1 MSKKH
6 KAKQGKIKPK
16 VLLGYLIILGIA
28 LAALAV
34 TYKGFIDL
42 TNTRQSISEPS
53 RKLIKLNSIITD
65 IYEAES
71 NIRTYTLTQNE
82 SYLSLY
88 LGFMKNINTKVDSL
102 LALAESDP
110 VQSEKIRFIQELLSK
125 KRRVLRELIA
135 LKKTDQTSRFYA
147 KALEEV
153 ENINLDSVKE
163 SAVITSVTTTT
174 KSHRDS
180 IINIETESSTQGVFS
195 KLLRWFSRKE
205 SADSTITKLI
215 VEIETQIDTLRK
227 SVMSP
232 SDSLMSEVVRILT
245 EIQEQQEMA
254 MYNIG
259 EKELELLKSDKQIM
273 DQIRTVLSLLEREEL
288 MNSYSMAEEV
298 KKTVKES
305 TYMLLGLGGIALIM
319 SILFIWTIFRD
330 LSRASYYRNQLV
342 EAKQYAEK
350 LLHVKEDF
358 LANMN
363 HEIRTPLSSIIGLTK
378 KLGNNTLDKEREQQ
392 VVESLSSSSQHL
404 LQIVNDILDLSKIE
418 GEYLKFEKIS
428 FIPQKIIAETFNALS
443 LQAHDKGLSYSMNA
457 NNLAKT
463 PIIGDPLRLKQ
474 IMYNLLSNAL
484 KFTSSGGVNL
494 SLNAEMHNDENLA
507 INAIVS
513 DTGIGIPEDKLDA
526 VFDQFSQVDSS
537 TSRLFGGTGLGLTI
551 VKKLIELQDGTISV
565 SSKVGEG
572 SAFSVKLT
580 YPIATEEQIEKAN
593 TMHRP
598 VLPSC
603 TNILVAEDDP
613 IGQLL
618 IREMLKTLGVNPT
631 IVGDPNEALK
641 LAKANRYEVV
651 ITDIQMPGLSGFD
664 LSKTIHSSIASPPPT
679 IAITAN
685 SNIGQQREYAEAS
698 FAAYLVKP
706 FDEIE
711 LYNTIAPLIGEEKIT
726 DSTQRIKPAQNNY
739 DISDIR
745 RFAND
750 DDESTCIILQ
760 SFIDNSE
767 LNLRNLKSCVEKSDW
782 NGVGEL
788 AHKMKSAFRQLNVF
802 TIALELEGLENLK
815 GETTPKCL
823 KEPLVAIEQEVI
835 RVSALLTNDID
846 KLRAR

>member
-1 MSKKH
+1 MGKKQ
-6 KAKQGKIKPK
+6 KIKQGKIKPK
-16 VLLGYLIILGIA
+16 VLFGYLIILSIA

-53 RKLIKLNSIITD
+53 QKLIKLNSIITD

-82 SYLSLY
+82 SYLSIY
-88 LGFMKNINTKVDSL
+88 LGFMKNINSKVDSL
-102 LALAESDP
+102 LILADKNP
-110 VQSEKIRFIQELLSK
+110 VQSEKIKFIQELLNRK
-125 KRRVLRELIA
+125 GRVLRELIA
-135 LKKTDQTSRFYA
+135 LKKSDQSSRFYA

-153 ENINLDSVKE
+153 ENINLDSIKE

-174 KSHRDS
+174 KSRRDS
-180 IINIETESSTQGVFS
+180 VVSIESENSAQSVFS

-205 SADSTITKLI
+205 PTDSTITKLI
-215 VEIETQIDTLRK
+215 VEIETQVDTLSK

-232 SDSLMSEVVRILT
+232 SDSLMSKVVRILT
-245 EIQEQQEMA
+245 EIQEQQEMT

-259 EKELELLKSDKQIM
+259 EKELELLKSDKEIM

-305 TYMLLGLGGIALIM
+305 TFMLLGLGSVALIM

-330 LSRASYYRNQLV
+330 LSRANYYRNQLV

-350 LLHVKEDF
+350 LLHVKEEF

-378 KLGNNTLDKEREQQ
+378 KLSNNPHNKEQEQA
-392 VVESLSSSSQHL
+392 VESLSSSSQHL

-428 FIPQKIIAETFNALS
+428 FIPEKVIAEAFNALS
-443 LQAHDKGLSYSMNA
+443 VQAHEKGLSYSMNA

-463 PIIGDPLRLKQ
+463 PAIGDPLRLKQ
-474 IMYNLLSNAL
+474 IMYNLLSNAI
-484 KFTSSGGVNL
+484 KFTGSGGVNL

-507 INAIVS
+507 IEVVVG
-513 DTGIGIPEDKLDA
+513 DTGIGIPKEKLDA
-526 VFDQFSQVDSS
+526 IFEQFSQVDSS

-551 VKKLIELQDGTISV
+551 VKRLIELQDGTISV

-572 SAFSVKLT
+572 STFSIKLT
-580 YPIATEEQIEKAN
+580 YPIATEGQIEKIK
-593 TMHRP
+593 TIHKP
-598 VLPSC
+598 KLPSS

-618 IREMLKTLGVNPT
+618 IQEMLKTLGVNPT

-641 LAKANRYEVV
+641 LAKANRYAVV

-664 LSKTIHSSIASPPPT
+664 LSKTIQSSITTPPPT

-685 SNIGQQREYAEAS
+685 SNIGQQREYAEAG
-698 FAAYLVKP
+698 FATYLVKP

-711 LYNTIAPLIGEEKIT
+711 LYNAIAPLIGEEKLI
-726 DSTQRIKPAQNNY
+726 DSPQRISPSQNDY
-739 DISDIR
+739 DISNIR

-760 SFIDNSE
+760 SFVDNSE
-767 LNLRNLKSCVEKSDW
+767 INLRNLKSCVEKADW
-782 NGVGEL
+782 KSVGEL
-788 AHKMKSAFRQLNVF
+788 AHKMKSAFRQLNIF
-802 TIALELEGLENLK
+802 TIALELEELETLK
-815 GETTPKCL
+815 GETTPQSL
-823 KEPLVAIEQEVI
+823 KESLVAIEQEVI
-835 RVSALLTNDID
+835 RVNALITNDID
-846 KLRAR
+846 KLKAR

>member
-1 MSKKH
+1 MGKKQ
-6 KAKQGKIKPK
+6 KIKQGKIKPK
-16 VLLGYLIILGIA
+16 VLFGYLIILSIA
-28 LAALAV
+28 LTALAV

-53 RKLIKLNSIITD
+53 QKLIKLNSIITD

-82 SYLSLY
+82 SYLSIY
-88 LGFMKNINTKVDSL
+88 LGFMKNINSKVDSL
-102 LALAESDP
+102 LILADKNP
-110 VQSEKIRFIQELLSK
+110 VQSEKIKFIQELLNRK
-125 KRRVLRELIA
+125 GRVLRELIA
-135 LKKTDQTSRFYA
+135 LKKSDQSSRFYA

-153 ENINLDSVKE
+153 ENINLDSIKE

-174 KSHRDS
+174 KSRRDS
-180 IINIETESSTQGVFS
+180 VVSIESENSAQSVFS

-205 SADSTITKLI
+205 PTDSTITKLI
-215 VEIETQIDTLRK
+215 VEIETQVDTLSK

-232 SDSLMSEVVRILT
+232 SDSLMSKVVRILT
-245 EIQEQQEMA
+245 EIQEQQEMT

-259 EKELELLKSDKQIM
+259 EKELELLKSDKEIM

-305 TYMLLGLGGIALIM
+305 TFMLLGLGSVALIM

-330 LSRASYYRNQLV
+330 LSRANYYRNQLV

-350 LLHVKEDF
+350 LLHVKEEF

-378 KLGNNTLDKEREQQ
+378 KLSNNPHNKEQEQA
-392 VVESLSSSSQHL
+392 VESLSSSSQHL

-428 FIPQKIIAETFNALS
+428 FIPEKVIAEAFNALS
-443 LQAHDKGLSYSMNA
+443 VQAHEKGLSYSMNA

-463 PIIGDPLRLKQ
+463 PAIGDPLRLKQ
-474 IMYNLLSNAL
+474 IMYNLLSNAI
-484 KFTSSGGVNL
+484 KFTGSGGVNL

-507 INAIVS
+507 IEVVVG
-513 DTGIGIPEDKLDA
+513 DTGIGIPKEKLDA
-526 VFDQFSQVDSS
+526 IFEQFSQVDSS

-551 VKKLIELQDGTISV
+551 VKRLIELQDGTISV

-572 SAFSVKLT
+572 STFSIKLT
-580 YPIATEEQIEKAN
+580 YPIATEGQIEKVK
-593 TMHRP
+593 TIHKP
-598 VLPSC
+598 KLPSS

-618 IREMLKTLGVNPT
+618 IQEMLKTLGVNPT
-631 IVGDPNEALK
+631 IVGEPNEALK
-641 LAKANRYEVV
+641 LAKANRYAVV

-664 LSKTIHSSIASPPPT
+664 LSKTIQSSITTPPPT

-685 SNIGQQREYAEAS
+685 SNIGQQREY
-698 FAAYLVKP
+698 
-706 FDEIE
+706 
-711 LYNTIAPLIGEEKIT
+711 
-726 DSTQRIKPAQNNY
+726 
-739 DISDIR
+739 
-745 RFAND
+745 
-750 DDESTCIILQ
+750 
-760 SFIDNSE
+760 
-767 LNLRNLKSCVEKSDW
+767 
-782 NGVGEL
+782 
-788 AHKMKSAFRQLNVF
+788 
-802 TIALELEGLENLK
+802 
-815 GETTPKCL
+815 
-823 KEPLVAIEQEVI
+823 
-835 RVSALLTNDID
+835 
-846 KLRAR
+846 

>member
-1 MSKKH
+1 MGKKQ
-6 KAKQGKIKPK
+6 KIKQGKIKPK
-16 VLLGYLIILGIA
+16 VLFGYLIILSIA

-53 RKLIKLNSIITD
+53 QKLIKLNSIITD

-82 SYLSLY
+82 SYLSIY
-88 LGFMKNINTKVDSL
+88 LGFMKNINSKVDSL
-102 LALAESDP
+102 LILADKNP
-110 VQSEKIRFIQELLSK
+110 VQSEKIKFIQELLNRK
-125 KRRVLRELIA
+125 GRVLRELIA
-135 LKKTDQTSRFYA
+135 LKKSDQSSRFYA

-153 ENINLDSVKE
+153 ENINLDSIKE

-174 KSHRDS
+174 KSRRDS
-180 IINIETESSTQGVFS
+180 VVSIESENSAQSVFS

-205 SADSTITKLI
+205 PTDSTITKLI
-215 VEIETQIDTLRK
+215 VEIETQVDTLSK

-232 SDSLMSEVVRILT
+232 SDSLMSKVVRILT
-245 EIQEQQEMA
+245 EIQEQQEMT

-259 EKELELLKSDKQIM
+259 EKELELLKSDKEIM

-305 TYMLLGLGGIALIM
+305 TFMLLGLGSVALIM

-330 LSRASYYRNQLV
+330 LSRANYYRNQLV

-350 LLHVKEDF
+350 LLHVKEEF

-378 KLGNNTLDKEREQQ
+378 KLSNNPHNKEQEQA
-392 VVESLSSSSQHL
+392 VESLSSSSQHL

-428 FIPQKIIAETFNALS
+428 FIPEKVIAEAFNALS
-443 LQAHDKGLSYSMNA
+443 VQAHEKGLSYSMNA

-463 PIIGDPLRLKQ
+463 PAIGDPLRLKQ
-474 IMYNLLSNAL
+474 IMYNLLSNAI
-484 KFTSSGGVNL
+484 KFTGSGGVNL

-507 INAIVS
+507 IEVVVG
-513 DTGIGIPEDKLDA
+513 DTGIGIPKEKLDA
-526 VFDQFSQVDSS
+526 IFEQFSQVDSS

-551 VKKLIELQDGTISV
+551 VKRLIELQDGTISV

-572 SAFSVKLT
+572 STFSIKLT
-580 YPIATEEQIEKAN
+580 YPIATEGQIEKIK
-593 TMHRP
+593 TIHKP
-598 VLPSC
+598 KLPSS

-618 IREMLKTLGVNPT
+618 IQEMLKTLGVNPT
-631 IVGDPNEALK
+631 IVGEPNEALK
-641 LAKANRYEVV
+641 LAKANRYAVV

-664 LSKTIHSSIASPPPT
+664 LSKTIQSSITTPPPT

-685 SNIGQQREYAEAS
+685 SNIGQQREYAEAG
-698 FAAYLVKP
+698 FATYLVKP

-711 LYNTIAPLIGEEKIT
+711 LYNAIAPLIGEEKLI
-726 DSTQRIKPAQNNY
+726 DSPQRISPSQNDY
-739 DISDIR
+739 DISNIR

-760 SFIDNSE
+760 SFVDNSE
-767 LNLRNLKSCVEKSDW
+767 INLRNLKSCVEKADW
-782 NGVGEL
+782 KSVGEL
-788 AHKMKSAFRQLNVF
+788 AHKMKSAFRQLNIF
-802 TIALELEGLENLK
+802 TIALELEELETLK
-815 GETTPKCL
+815 GETTPQSL
-823 KEPLVAIEQEVI
+823 KESLVAIEQEVI
-835 RVSALLTNDID
+835 RVNALITNDID
-846 KLRAR
+846 KLKAR

>member
-1 MSKKH
+1 MGKNKKG
-6 KAKQGKIKPK
+6 KQGKIKPK

-28 LAALAV
+28 LVALAV

-53 RKLIKLNSIITD
+53 QKLIKLNSIITD

-82 SYLSLY
+82 SYLSIY
-88 LGFMKNINTKVDSL
+88 LGFMNNINTKVDSL
-102 LALAESDP
+102 LALADSDP
-110 VQSEKIRFIQELLSK
+110 VQSEKIRFIQELLIRK
-125 KRRVLRELIA
+125 GRVLRELIA
-135 LKKTDQTSRFYA
+135 LKKSDQSSRFYA

-153 ENINLDSVKE
+153 ENINLDSIKE

-174 KSHRDS
+174 KSRRDS
-180 IINIETESSTQGVFS
+180 VINIETENSTQGVFS
-195 KLLRWFSRKE
+195 KFLRWFSRKE
-205 SADSTITKLI
+205 PTDSTITKLI
-215 VEIETQIDTLRK
+215 VEIETQIDTLKK

-245 EIQEQQEMA
+245 EIQEQQEMT

-259 EKELELLKSDKQIM
+259 EKELELLKSDKEIM

-288 MNSYSMAEEV
+288 VNSYSMAEEV

-305 TYMLLGLGGIALIM
+305 TFMLLGLGSVALIM
-319 SILFIWTIFRD
+319 SVLFIWTIFRD

-350 LLHVKEDF
+350 LLHVKEEF

-378 KLGNNTLDKEREQQ
+378 KLSNNPQNKEQEQ

-428 FIPQKIIAETFNALS
+428 FIPEKVIAEAFNALS
-443 LQAHDKGLSYSMNA
+443 IQAHEKGLSYSMNA

-463 PIIGDPLRLKQ
+463 PTVGDPLRLKQ

-494 SLNAEMHNDENLA
+494 SLNAEMHNDESLA
-507 INAIVS
+507 IDVIVS
-513 DTGIGIPEDKLDA
+513 DTGIGIPKEKLDA
-526 VFDQFSQVDSS
+526 IFEQFSQVDSS

-551 VKKLIELQDGTISV
+551 VKRLTELQDGTISV

-572 SAFSVKLT
+572 STFSVKLA
-580 YPIATEEQIEKAN
+580 YPIATEEQIEKVK
-593 TMHRP
+593 TVHRP
-598 VLPSC
+598 KLPSS

-618 IREMLKTLGVNPT
+618 IQEMLKTLGVNPT

-641 LAKANRYEVV
+641 LAKANRYAVV

-664 LSKTIHSSIASPPPT
+664 LSKTIQSSITTPPPT

-685 SNIGQQREYAEAS
+685 SNIGQQREYTEAV

-711 LYNTIAPLIGEEKIT
+711 LYNAIAPLIGEEKLI
-726 DSTQRIKPAQNNY
+726 DSPQRISSSQNDY
-739 DISDIR
+739 DISNIR

-750 DDESTCIILQ
+750 DDESTRIILQ

-767 LNLRNLKSCVEKSDW
+767 INLRNLKDCIEKADW
-782 NGVGEL
+782 KGVGEL
-788 AHKMKSAFRQLNVF
+788 AHKMKSAFRQLNIF

-815 GETTPKCL
+815 GETTPKSL

-835 RVSALLTNDID
+835 RVNALLTNDIE
-846 KLRAR
+846 KLKPR

>member
-1 MSKKH
+1 MGKKQ
-6 KAKQGKIKPK
+6 KIKQGKIKPK
-16 VLLGYLIILGIA
+16 VLFGYLIILSIA
-28 LAALAV
+28 LTALAV

-53 RKLIKLNSIITD
+53 QKLIKLNSIITD

-82 SYLSLY
+82 SYLSIY
-88 LGFMKNINTKVDSL
+88 LGFMKNINSKVDSL
-102 LALAESDP
+102 LILADKNP
-110 VQSEKIRFIQELLSK
+110 VQSEKIKFIQELLNRK
-125 KRRVLRELIA
+125 GRVLRELIA
-135 LKKTDQTSRFYA
+135 LKKSDQSSRFYA

-153 ENINLDSVKE
+153 ENINLDSIKE

-174 KSHRDS
+174 KSRRDS
-180 IINIETESSTQGVFS
+180 VVSIESENSAQSVFS

-205 SADSTITKLI
+205 PTDSTITKLI
-215 VEIETQIDTLRK
+215 VEIETQVDTLSK

-232 SDSLMSEVVRILT
+232 SDSLMSKVVRILT
-245 EIQEQQEMA
+245 EIQEQQEMT

-259 EKELELLKSDKQIM
+259 EKELELLKSDKEIM

-305 TYMLLGLGGIALIM
+305 TFMLLGLGSVALIM

-330 LSRASYYRNQLV
+330 LSRANYYRNQLV

-350 LLHVKEDF
+350 LLHVKEEF

-378 KLGNNTLDKEREQQ
+378 KLSNNPHNKEQEQA
-392 VVESLSSSSQHL
+392 VESLSSSSQHL

-428 FIPQKIIAETFNALS
+428 FIPEKVIAEAFNALS
-443 LQAHDKGLSYSMNA
+443 VQAHEKGLSYSMNA

-463 PIIGDPLRLKQ
+463 PAIGDPLRLKQ
-474 IMYNLLSNAL
+474 IMYNLLSNAI
-484 KFTSSGGVNL
+484 KFTGSGGVNL

-507 INAIVS
+507 IEVVVG
-513 DTGIGIPEDKLDA
+513 DTGIGIPKEKLDA
-526 VFDQFSQVDSS
+526 IFEQFSQVDSS

-551 VKKLIELQDGTISV
+551 VKRLIELQDGTISV

-572 SAFSVKLT
+572 STFSIKLT
-580 YPIATEEQIEKAN
+580 YPIATEGQIEKIK
-593 TMHRP
+593 TIHKP
-598 VLPSC
+598 KLPSS

-618 IREMLKTLGVNPT
+618 IQEMLKTLGVNPT
-631 IVGDPNEALK
+631 IVGEPNEALK
-641 LAKANRYEVV
+641 LAKANRYAVV

-664 LSKTIHSSIASPPPT
+664 LSKTIQSSITTPPPT

-685 SNIGQQREYAEAS
+685 SNIGQQREYVEAG
-698 FAAYLVKP
+698 FATYLVKP

-711 LYNTIAPLIGEEKIT
+711 LYNAIAPLIGEEKLI
-726 DSTQRIKPAQNNY
+726 DSPQRISPSQNDY
-739 DISDIR
+739 DISNIR

-760 SFIDNSE
+760 SFVDNSE
-767 LNLRNLKSCVEKSDW
+767 INLRNLKSCVEKADW
-782 NGVGEL
+782 KSVGEL
-788 AHKMKSAFRQLNVF
+788 AHKMKSAFRQLNIF
-802 TIALELEGLENLK
+802 TIALELEELETLK
-815 GETTPKCL
+815 GETTPQSL
-823 KEPLVAIEQEVI
+823 KESLVAIEQEVI
-835 RVSALLTNDID
+835 RVNALLTNDID
-846 KLRAR
+846 KLKAR